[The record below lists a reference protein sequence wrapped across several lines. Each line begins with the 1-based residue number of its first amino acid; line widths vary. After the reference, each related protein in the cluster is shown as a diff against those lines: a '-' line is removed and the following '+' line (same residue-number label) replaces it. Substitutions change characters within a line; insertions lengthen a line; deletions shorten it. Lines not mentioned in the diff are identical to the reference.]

1 MLIIVKVF
9 GAIHACEAQSIHPKG
24 TRNLKKKTNKETM
37 KQKFNNS
44 EEEKR
49 IMLIIIYKKKLKCKK
64 IKEERHKIFLEK

>member
-1 MLIIVKVF
+1 
-9 GAIHACEAQSIHPKG
+9 
-24 TRNLKKKTNKETM
+24 M